1 VLLGLDNA
9 GKTTLLNLLLTG
21 KFQRFDRTMRA
32 RQQTVSVGHVKFNAW
47 DLGGHEAA
55 RSSWSDFYL
64 QCGGVVFMV
73 DAADP
78 ARLAPPLGLAA
89 CAFTFFDGIRRLQEA
104 LDEFQGVLSS
114 SRCAARAHAHARCC
128 RPIYSASRCILTRTH
143 RSDQALPVAVMINK
157 MDRKDAWPFP
167 ELEVPLPVAP
177 RVQRSLTLRNRKA
190 SMTPPALPKVDPM
203 MHRDPSRGT
212 CAASRPVCPS
222 PKGTR

>member
-1 VLLGLDNA
+1 MGLRSKACNIVLLGLDNA

-78 ARLAPPLGLAA
+78 ARLAPPLGSADWHARLLS
-89 CAFTFFDGIRRLQEA
+89 DGIRRLQEA

-114 SRCAARAHAHARCC
+114 SRCAARATAHALRCG
-128 RPIYSASRCILTRTH
+128 PVYSASHNPRTRCTRC
-143 RSDQALPVAVMINK
+143 S
-157 MDRKDAWPFP
+157 F
-167 ELEVPLPVAP
+167 
-177 RVQRSLTLRNRKA
+177 
-190 SMTPPALPKVDPM
+190 
-203 MHRDPSRGT
+203 
-212 CAASRPVCPS
+212 
-222 PKGTR
+222 